1 MKVLFVGGTGNISTS
16 CTKEALE
23 RGIEVH
29 HLNRGNAPS
38 PFGGK
43 VVHHRAD
50 IKDRKSVAQALRG
63 ERFDTVVNWIAFTR
77 ADVEADIESFRDLTS
92 QYIFISSASVYH
104 KPPRHYIITES
115 TPAYNP
121 IWGYSQRK
129 IECEERL
136 REAYTRDSFPVTVVR
151 PSHTYSDGW
160 FPSTFG
166 KGFTIPQRMLDGKE
180 IVVHGDGTSLWTLTH
195 ADDFARGF
203 VGLLG
208 NPETIGET
216 FHITGD
222 EAITWDQVHYEMA
235 AALGV
240 EAKIV
245 HIPSDF
251 IYRCFPE
258 SGVGLVGDRAF
269 SLVFDNTKIKRFVP
283 GFQCRIPFYEGMRR
297 SVAWWQAHPELPRIE
312 PQVEKETETMLKRWA
327 ALS

>member
-29 HLNRGNAPS
+29 HLNRGKSSSA
-38 PFGGK
+38 FAQK
-43 VVHHRAD
+43 VVHHIAD
-50 IKDRKSVAQALRG
+50 IKDRKAVAEALRG
-63 ERFDTVVNWIAFTR
+63 ERFDAIVDWIAFKKE
-77 ADVEADIESFRDLTS
+77 DVAADIESFRGLTS
-92 QYIFISSASVYH
+92 QYVFISSASVYH
-104 KPPRHYIITES
+104 KPPRHYLITES

-121 IWGYSQRK
+121 IWPYSQAK
-129 IECEERL
+129 IQCEESL
-136 REAYTRDSFPVTVVR
+136 REAYARESFPVTIVR

-166 KGFTIPQRMLDGKE
+166 RGFTIPQRMLDGKA

-208 NPETIGET
+208 NPEAIGET
-216 FHITGD
+216 FHITSD

-240 EAKIV
+240 KPKIV
-245 HIPSDF
+245 HIPSDL
-251 IYRCFPE
+251 IHRHLPG

-283 GFQCRIPFYEGMRR
+283 GFQCRIPFHEGMRR
-297 SVAWWQAHPELPRIE
+297 SVAWWQAHPELPRID
-312 PQVEKETETMLKRWA
+312 PQVESETETMLKLWA
-327 ALS
+327 ALG